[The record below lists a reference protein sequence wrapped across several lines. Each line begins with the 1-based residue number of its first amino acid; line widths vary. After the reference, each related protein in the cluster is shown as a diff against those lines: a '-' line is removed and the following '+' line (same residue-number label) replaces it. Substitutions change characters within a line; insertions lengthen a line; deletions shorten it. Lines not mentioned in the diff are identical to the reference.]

1 MSDELSD
8 QEIMEAVRQHE
19 AQEVQHVKKLLGHAH
34 GLVLELKEIEQ
45 QQRSQ
50 PVEPSMHEKT
60 RMVRDHAISRYYDR
74 WLRQA
79 AALPP
84 VNLADMDQRAGPD
97 DMQAFAEWFKRK
109 AQS

>member
-1 MSDELSD
+1 
-8 QEIMEAVRQHE
+8 
-19 AQEVQHVKKLLGHAH
+19 
-34 GLVLELKEIEQ
+34 
-45 QQRSQ
+45 
-50 PVEPSMHEKT
+50 
-60 RMVRDHAISRYYDR
+60 MVRDHAISRYYDR